1 MKLSK
6 GIFLTLLA
14 TVCCTLQVLATWSII
29 ILDPKTKEIGV
40 AGASCTYSVY
50 GIGSIVPGKGAVV
63 VQAMSN
69 DDAREKGVAMVKQ
82 EIAPEKIL
90 NAMRDPVFEP
100 ENQQYAIVC
109 LYDVSHPVS
118 YTGTSAWPFKGSLM
132 AEGISVQGNILAD
145 STELQAVLD
154 AALKGRKENLS
165 MAEIL
170 MRALEAGAERGGD
183 KRCGERKAASAF
195 LSVAKPNDDAQKLFV
210 NLVVTG
216 ENENVNAIVALRAK
230 FEVWKEN
237 SP

>member
-14 TVCCTLQVLATWSII
+14 TVCSTLQVFATWSII
-29 ILDPKTKEIGV
+29 IVDPKTKEIGI

-90 NAMRDPVFEP
+90 KAMRDPVFDP
-100 ENQQYAIVC
+100 ENQQYAVVC
-109 LYDVSHPVS
+109 LYDVSHPVA
-118 YTGTSAWPFKGSLM
+118 YTGTSAWPFKGSLT

-145 STELQAVLD
+145 STELKAVLD

-165 MAEIL
+165 IAEIL
-170 MRALEAGAERGGD
+170 MLALEAGAERGGD

-195 LSVAKPNDDAQKLFV
+195 LSVAKPNDDAQKLSV

-230 FEVWKEN
+230 FDAWKGN
-237 SP
+237 SR